1 MNRERGKTHGAGAMG
16 TGVLLLVLVFT
27 GLWCIQAGTCK
38 VPFPMVI
45 KTILSHLVL
54 WPEPSTI
61 PALNHTIVWDIRLPR
76 TLLAVAA
83 GVCLSVSGV
92 VFQGCFR
99 NPLVEPYV
107 LGASSGAAFGAALG
121 IVFPAFFLSVQI
133 MAFLFAALAVAIAY
147 AMAKTGPDIPVV
159 TLVLSG
165 IITGS
170 VFTSLVGLIKYLAQE
185 TALRE
190 IVFWLMGG
198 FYYAGWHQVQVLFIV
213 AALGLGIIWSSGWKL
228 NVLSMGEEASRS
240 LGINPGR
247 TQLLLI
253 GLATLMTAAAVAS
266 TGIIAWVGLMIPH
279 AARMIVGPDHRRLV
293 PVAALLGAIYLIVCD
308 TLARTLTSAEIP
320 IGIITSLAG
329 APYLFYLVRSRG
341 GQMFGG

>member
-1 MNRERGKTHGAGAMG
+1 MNGDNTKGWWKS
-16 TGVLLLVLVFT
+16 LVGPGGLALALAAT
-27 GLWCIQAGTCK
+27 GLYCIQTGTCQ
-38 VPFPMVI
+38 VPFSMIV
-45 KTILSHLVL
+45 KTISSHLVH
-54 WPEPSTI
+54 WPDPATI
-61 PALNHTIVWDIRLPR
+61 SALNHTIIWEIRLPR
-76 TLLAVAA
+76 TLLAMAV

-133 MAFLFAALAVAIAY
+133 MAFVFSALAVAIAY
-147 AMAKTGPDIPVV
+147 TMARTGPDTPII

-170 VFTSLVGLIKYLAQE
+170 VFASLVGLLKYLAQD

-198 FYYAGWHQVQVLFIV
+198 FYYAGWQEVRILFAV
-213 AALGLGIIWSSGWKL
+213 AAVGLVIIQIYGWQL
-228 NVLSMGEEASRS
+228 NVLSMGEEEAKS

-247 TQLLLI
+247 TQFILI
-253 GLATLMTAAAVAS
+253 SLATLMTAAAVSA
-266 TGIIAWVGLMIPH
+266 TGIIAWVGLMLPH
-279 AARMIVGPDHRRLV
+279 AARLMTGPDHRRVV
-293 PVAALLGAIYLIVCD
+293 PVSAILGAIYLIICD
-308 TLARTLTSAEIP
+308 TLARTLTTAEIP
-320 IGIITSLAG
+320 IGIITSLVG
-329 APYLFYLVRSRG
+329 APYLFYLVRTRG
-341 GQMFGG
+341 GQVFGR

>member
-1 MNRERGKTHGAGAMG
+1 MNCVNTKKLPKSLIGLR
-16 TGVLLLVLVFT
+16 VLVLALVAT
-27 GLWCIQAGTCK
+27 GLCCIQIGTCQM
-38 VPFPMVI
+38 PFSMVV
-45 KTILSHLVL
+45 KTILSHLVH
-54 WPEPSTI
+54 WPDPATI
-61 PALNHTIVWDIRLPR
+61 PALNHTIIWDIRLPR
-76 TLLAVAA
+76 TLLAMAV

-121 IVFPAFFLSVQI
+121 IVFPTFFLSVQI
-133 MAFLFAALAVAIAY
+133 MAFMFSALAVAMAY
-147 AMAKTGPDIPVV
+147 TMARTGPDTPVI

-170 VFTSLVGLIKYLAQE
+170 VFASLVGLLKYLAQD

-198 FYYAGWHQVQVLFIV
+198 FYYAGWQEVRILFAL
-213 AALGLGIIWSSGWKL
+213 AAVGFGIIWTSGWKL
-228 NVLSMGEEASRS
+228 NVLSMGEQEAKS

-247 TQLLLI
+247 TQFILI
-253 GLATLMTAAAVAS
+253 SLATLMTAAAVSA

-279 AARMIVGPDHRRLV
+279 AARLMTGPDHRRVV
-293 PVAALLGAIYLIVCD
+293 PVSAILGAIYLIICD
-308 TLARTLTSAEIP
+308 TLARTLTTAEIP
-320 IGIITSLAG
+320 IGIITSLVG
-329 APYLFYLVRSRG
+329 APYLFYLVRTRG
-341 GQMFGG
+341 GQMFGK

>member
-1 MNRERGKTHGAGAMG
+1 MTYKKTEKLRNALLVP
-16 TGVLLLVLVFT
+16 GVLILALTAT
-27 GLWCIQAGTCK
+27 GLCCIHVGTCQ

-45 KTILSHLVL
+45 KTILSHLVH
-54 WPEPSTI
+54 WPDPATI
-61 PALNHTIVWDIRLPR
+61 PALNHTILWDIRIPR
-76 TLLAVAA
+76 TLLAMAV

-121 IVFPAFFLSVQI
+121 IVFPTFFLSVQI
-133 MAFLFAALAVAIAY
+133 MAFVFSALAVAMAY
-147 AMAKTGPDIPVV
+147 TMARTGPDTPVV

-170 VFTSLVGLIKYLAQE
+170 VFASLVGLLKYIAQD

-198 FYYAGWHQVQVLFIV
+198 FYYAGWQEVRILFLV
-213 AALGLGIIWSSGWKL
+213 AAVGFGIIWTSGWQL
-228 NVLSMGEEASRS
+228 NILSMGEEEAKS

-247 TQLLLI
+247 TQFMLI
-253 GLATLMTAAAVAS
+253 TLATLMTAAAVSA

-279 AARMIVGPDHRRLV
+279 AARLMTGPDHRRVV
-293 PVAALLGAIYLIVCD
+293 PVSAVLGAGYLIICD
-308 TLARTLTSAEIP
+308 TLARTLTCAEIP

-329 APYLFYLVRSRG
+329 APYLFYLVRTRG
-341 GQMFGG
+341 GQMFGR

>member
-1 MNRERGKTHGAGAMG
+1 MRNLKVAGVDSG
-16 TGVLLLVLVFT
+16 ILFFILIVT
-27 GLWCIQAGTCK
+27 GLFCLRAGSCQVHSSLIFK
-38 VPFPMVI
+38 I
-45 KTILSHLVL
+45 ISSHLFN
-54 WPEPSTI
+54 WPAPDTI
-61 PALNHTIVWDIRLPR
+61 PALNHTIIWEIRFPR
-76 TLLAVAA
+76 LLLAVAA

-133 MAFLFAALAVAIAY
+133 SAFLFAGLAVTMAY
-147 AMAKTGPDIPVV
+147 FMARTGPDTPVV

-170 VFTSLVGLIKYLAQE
+170 VFASLVGLLKYLAQD

-198 FYYAGWHQVQVLFIV
+198 FYYAGWQEVIILSVV
-213 AALGLGIIWSSGWKL
+213 AGISLSIIWFSGWKL
-228 NVLSMGEEASRS
+228 NVMSMGEEEAKS

-247 TQLLLI
+247 TQLVLI
-253 GLATLMTAAAVAS
+253 GLSTLMTAAAVSS
-266 TGIIAWVGLMIPH
+266 TGIIAWVGLMVPH
-279 AARMIVGPDHRRLV
+279 AARMMVGPDHRKV
-293 PVAALLGAIYLIVCD
+293 IPAAALMGAIYLILCD

-320 IGIITSLAG
+320 IGIITSLVG

-341 GQMFGG
+341 GQMFGR

>member
-1 MNRERGKTHGAGAMG
+1 MKPDHTRKLNVSGAGSG
-16 TGVLLLVLVFT
+16 ILFIILVAT
-27 GLWCIQAGTCK
+27 GLFCLRAGSCQVQST
-38 VPFPMVI
+38 MLL
-45 KTILSHLVL
+45 KTISSHLFH
-54 WPEPSTI
+54 WPAPDTI
-61 PALNHTIVWDIRLPR
+61 PALNHTIIWEIRLPR
-76 TLLAVAA
+76 VLLAIAS
-83 GVCLSVSGV
+83 GICLSVSGV

-121 IVFPAFFLSVQI
+121 IVFPSFFLSVQI
-133 MAFLFAALAVAIAY
+133 MAFLFAALAVSMAY
-147 AMAKTGPDIPVV
+147 AMARTGPDTPVV

-170 VFTSLVGLIKYLAQE
+170 VFSSLVGLLKYLAQD

-198 FYYAGWHQVQVLFIV
+198 FYYAGWQEVGILFAV
-213 AALGLGIIWSSGWKL
+213 AAVGLSVIWTSGWKL
-228 NVLSMGEEASRS
+228 NVMSMGEEEARS
-240 LGINPGR
+240 LGIHPGR

-253 GLATLMTAAAVAS
+253 GLSTLMTAAAVAS

-279 AARMIVGPDHRRLV
+279 AARIIVGPDHRRVV
-293 PVAALLGAIYLIVCD
+293 PAAALMGAIYLILCD

-341 GQMFGG
+341 GQMFGR

>member
-1 MNRERGKTHGAGAMG
+1 MTYKKTEKLRNALFVP
-16 TGVLLLVLVFT
+16 GVLILALTAT
-27 GLWCIQAGTCK
+27 GLCCIHVGTCQ

-45 KTILSHLVL
+45 KTILSHLVH
-54 WPEPSTI
+54 WPDPATI
-61 PALNHTIVWDIRLPR
+61 PALNHTILWDIRLPR
-76 TLLAVAA
+76 TLLAMAV

-133 MAFLFAALAVAIAY
+133 MAFVFSALAVVMAY
-147 AMAKTGPDIPVV
+147 TMARTGPDTPVV

-170 VFTSLVGLIKYLAQE
+170 VFASLVGLLKYIAQD

-198 FYYAGWHQVQVLFIV
+198 FYYAGWQEVRILFLV
-213 AALGLGIIWSSGWKL
+213 AAVGFGIIWTSGWQL
-228 NVLSMGEEASRS
+228 NILSMGEEEAKS

-247 TQLLLI
+247 TQFMLI
-253 GLATLMTAAAVAS
+253 TLATIMTAAAVSA

-279 AARMIVGPDHRRLV
+279 AARLMTGPDHRRVV
-293 PVAALLGAIYLIVCD
+293 PVSAVLGAGYLIICD

-329 APYLFYLVRSRG
+329 APYLFYLVRTRG
-341 GQMFGG
+341 GQMFGR

>member
-1 MNRERGKTHGAGAMG
+1 MTKCLVGPGILTLTLAG
-16 TGVLLLVLVFT
+16 TGLC
-27 GLWCIQAGTCK
+27 CIQIGSCQI
-38 VPFPMVI
+38 PFFMVVQ
-45 KTILSHLVL
+45 TISSHLL
-54 WPEPSTI
+54 HWPDPAAI
-61 PALNHTIVWDIRLPR
+61 PALNHTIIWDIRLPR
-76 TLLAVAA
+76 TLLTMAV

-133 MAFLFAALAVAIAY
+133 MAFVFSALAVAMAY
-147 AMAKTGPDIPVV
+147 TMARTGPDTPV

-170 VFTSLVGLIKYLAQE
+170 VFAALVGLLKYLAQD

-198 FYYAGWHQVQVLFIV
+198 FYYAGWQEVRILFAV
-213 AALGLGIIWSSGWKL
+213 AAVGLCIVWISGWQL
-228 NVLSMGEEASRS
+228 NVLSMGEEEAKS

-247 TQLLLI
+247 TQFTLI
-253 GLATLMTAAAVAS
+253 SLATLMTAAAVSA

-279 AARMIVGPDHRRLV
+279 AARLVTGPDHRRVV
-293 PVAALLGAIYLIVCD
+293 PVSAVLGAIYLIICD
-308 TLARTLTSAEIP
+308 TLARTLTTAEIP
-320 IGIITSLAG
+320 IGIITSLVG
-329 APYLFYLVRSRG
+329 APYLFYLVRTRG
-341 GQMFGG
+341 GQIFGR

>member
-1 MNRERGKTHGAGAMG
+1 MNCGSTKRLRS
-16 TGVLLLVLVFT
+16 LLLGSGALFFALAAT
-27 GLWCIQAGTCK
+27 GLCCIQTGTCQ

-45 KTILSHLVL
+45 KTILSHLVH
-54 WPEPSTI
+54 WPDPASI
-61 PALNHTIVWDIRLPR
+61 PALNHTIIWDIRLPR
-76 TLLAVAA
+76 TLLAMAV
-83 GVCLSVSGV
+83 GVSLSVSGV

-133 MAFLFAALAVAIAY
+133 MAFVFSALAVAMAY
-147 AMAKTGPDIPVV
+147 TMARTGPDTPVV

-170 VFTSLVGLIKYLAQE
+170 VFAALVGLLKYLAQD

-198 FYYAGWHQVQVLFIV
+198 FYYAGWQEVRILFAV
-213 AALGLGIIWSSGWKL
+213 TAVGLGIIWTSGWQL
-228 NVLSMGEEASRS
+228 NVLSMGEEEAKS

-247 TQLLLI
+247 TQFILI
-253 GLATLMTAAAVAS
+253 SLATLMTAAAVSA

-279 AARMIVGPDHRRLV
+279 AARLITGPDHRRVV
-293 PVAALLGAIYLIVCD
+293 PVSAVLGAIYLIICD
-308 TLARTLTSAEIP
+308 TLARTLTTAEIP
-320 IGIITSLAG
+320 IGIITSLVG
-329 APYLFYLVRSRG
+329 APYLFYLVRTRG
-341 GQMFGG
+341 GQMFGK